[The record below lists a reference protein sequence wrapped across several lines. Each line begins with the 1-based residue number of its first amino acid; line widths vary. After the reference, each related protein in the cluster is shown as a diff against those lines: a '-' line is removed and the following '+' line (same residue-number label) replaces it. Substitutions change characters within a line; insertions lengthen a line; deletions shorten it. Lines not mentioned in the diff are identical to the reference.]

1 MVLSMEG
8 DINTL
13 LAGGDLD
20 GDLNQAAL
28 LHTCNKCMLSC
39 YFGYCEACSFLS
51 LNTFARNCEQSFSGF
66 FLEDVD
72 RPNS

>member
-1 MVLSMEG
+1 MVLSKEG
-8 DINTL
+8 DVNTL

-28 LHTCNKCMLSC
+28 PHAYNKCVLAC
-39 YFGYCEACSFLS
+39 YSGYCEACSFLS
-51 LNTFARNCEQSFSGF
+51 LNAFARNCEQSFSGF
-66 FLEDVD
+66 FLEEVD